1 MSCCVPHGAT
11 AYGCAYSSVCYTH
24 AHGVQRVHLQTWGPG
39 DASNTGDSNMTIV
52 ILLSPCAEGYSSS
65 HTACVTWGKPSVMLQ
80 SSEHF
85 SYPNTLRSKVTFCCN
100 IYNLWLLDYN
110 KTVPVLITDLFCQ
123 YEGVQ
128 QEFLQRDSEANIIEC
143 VGHLENFVNRMADD
157 GWRKVIET
165 EHVCDFMGCLVLW
178 YKTTLRISTW
188 MYSASL
194 SRYYRPSLTPPRSGF
209 IN

>member
-1 MSCCVPHGAT
+1 
-11 AYGCAYSSVCYTH
+11 
-24 AHGVQRVHLQTWGPG
+24 
-39 DASNTGDSNMTIV
+39 MTIV

-65 HTACVTWGKPSVMLQ
+65 HTACVTWGEPSVMLQ

-85 SYPNTLRSKVTFCCN
+85 SYPNTL
-100 IYNLWLLDYN
+100 YLWLLDYN

-157 GWRKVIET
+157 G
-165 EHVCDFMGCLVLW
+165 
-178 YKTTLRISTW
+178 
-188 MYSASL
+188 
-194 SRYYRPSLTPPRSGF
+194 
-209 IN
+209 